1 MHSRRREGG
10 WAFVVLL
17 AALALVAFL
26 GRGPVMQ
33 WLGRTTDAAAAGS
46 TAARASVPAVAD
58 DAASTGGS
66 SAVERA
72 RSVEGFVLRQAD
84 DASKRIDERAR

>member
-1 MHSRRREGG
+1 MHTRRREDG

-17 AALALVAFL
+17 AALAIVAFL

-46 TAARASVPAVAD
+46 TAARASAPAVAD
-58 DAASTGGS
+58 DAASSGR
-66 SAVERA
+66 SAVERS

>member
-17 AALALVAFL
+17 AALAIVAFL

-33 WLGRTTDAAAAGS
+33 WLGRTMDSAAAGS
-46 TAARASVPAVAD
+46 TAARASAAPAVAN
-58 DAASTGGS
+58 DAAATGR

-84 DASKRIDERAR
+84 DASKRVDERAR